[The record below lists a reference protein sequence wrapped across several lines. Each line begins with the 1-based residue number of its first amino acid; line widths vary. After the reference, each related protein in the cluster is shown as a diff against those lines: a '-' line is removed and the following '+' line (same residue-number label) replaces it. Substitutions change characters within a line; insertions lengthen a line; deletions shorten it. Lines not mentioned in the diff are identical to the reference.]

1 MALPQD
7 QAKAVAIRRLAI
19 MLCLITVL
27 VVGATIA
34 SLLTGRWGWAAAN
47 GALAVSGALWT
58 RWVIREVSS
67 GGL

>member
-7 QAKAVAIRRLAI
+7 QTKAVAIRRLAV

-47 GALAVSGALWT
+47 GLWRYPEHSGL
-58 RWVIREVSS
+58 V
-67 GGL
+67 G